1 MIQIQEWIYQILRM
15 IKNSSAILIILIAGL
30 FWSFG
35 PLVVRYIDDAQLIP
49 WQYLFFRGSIIFL
62 VLNIYLFLAEGL
74 KFTKNYNKIGLSG
87 LIGGVSL
94 GIANISFILSITTTT
109 AAVTMMMLATQP
121 FVAAILAYVF
131 LKEKISMTTFIAI
144 VVAAGGIIFMSL
156 DSKGEGSLFGLI
168 NGLLSSLGFAG
179 FTVSLRWRRETPK
192 FTTVAIA
199 GIFCAAV
206 AILVLIFND
215 DNIFISIKNS
225 SLSALHGFLVCSGLI
240 LFSIKSKD
248 LPATDL
254 TLLSLTEVLG
264 GIFWVWLPLFGINE
278 VPTANT
284 LIGGGIITTAII
296 FYAFNTKQP
305 LSSRY
310 VWVKKK

>member
-1 MIQIQEWIYQILRM
+1 M
-15 IKNSSAILIILIAGL
+15 IKNSSAILIVLIAGI

-35 PLVVRYIDDAQLIP
+35 PLVVRHIDNAQLIP
-49 WQYLFFRGSIIFL
+49 WQYLFFRGSVIFL
-62 VLNIYLFLAEGL
+62 VLNIYLFLVEGQ
-74 KFTKNYNKIGLSG
+74 KFIGNYSRIGLSG

-131 LKEKISMTTFIAI
+131 LKEKISKTTLIAI
-144 VVAAGGIIFMSL
+144 IIAAAGIIFMSF
-156 DSKGEGSLFGLI
+156 DSKGEGTLFGLI

-179 FTVSLRWRRETPK
+179 FTVSLRWKKKTPK

-199 GIFCAAV
+199 GIFCSAV
-206 AILVLIFND
+206 AILVLLFND
-215 DNIFISIKNS
+215 SNILISLKNS

-264 GIFWVWLPLFGINE
+264 GIFWVWLPWFGINE
-278 VPTANT
+278 IPSTNT
-284 LIGGGIITTAII
+284 LIGGVTII
-296 FYAFNTKQP
+296 FAITFYGLNAKRILQ
-305 LSSRY
+305 SRY
-310 VWVKKK
+310 V

>member
-1 MIQIQEWIYQILRM
+1 M
-15 IKNSSAILIILIAGL
+15 IKNSSAILIVLIAGL

-35 PLVVRYIDDAQLIP
+35 PLVVRYIDDAELIP

-179 FTVSLRWRRETPK
+179 FTVSLRWRRKTPK

-264 GIFWVWLPLFGINE
+264 GIFWVWLPIFGINE

>member
-1 MIQIQEWIYQILRM
+1 M
-15 IKNSSAILIILIAGL
+15 IKNSSAILIVLIAGL

-49 WQYLFFRGSIIFL
+49 WQYLFFRGSVIFL

-74 KFTKNYNKIGLSG
+74 KFTKNYYKIGLSG

-121 FVAAILAYVF
+121 FVAAILAYIF

-179 FTVSLRWRRETPK
+179 FTVSLRWRKKTPK

-215 DNIFISIKNS
+215 DNILISVKNS

-264 GIFWVWLPLFGINE
+264 GIFWVWLPIFGINE

-284 LIGGGIITTAII
+284 LIGGAIIIFAII
-296 FYAFNTKQP
+296 FYGYNTKHNLQ
-305 LSSRY
+305 SRY
-310 VWVKKK
+310 V

>member
-1 MIQIQEWIYQILRM
+1 M
-15 IKNSSAILIILIAGL
+15 IKNSSAILIVLIAGL

-49 WQYLFFRGSIIFL
+49 WQYLFFRGSVIFL

-121 FVAAILAYVF
+121 FVAAILAYIF

-179 FTVSLRWRRETPK
+179 FTVSLRWRRKTPK

-215 DNIFISIKNS
+215 DNIFISVKNS

-264 GIFWVWLPLFGINE
+264 GIFWVWLPIFGINE
-278 VPTANT
+278 IPTANT

>member
-1 MIQIQEWIYQILRM
+1 M
-15 IKNSSAILIILIAGL
+15 IKNNSAIWVVLIAGL

-35 PLVVRYIDDAQLIP
+35 PLVVRYIDNAHLIP

-62 VLNIYLFLAEGL
+62 VLNIYLFLAEG
-74 KFTKNYNKIGLSG
+74 KTFISNYSRIGLSG

-131 LKEKISMTTFIAI
+131 LKEKISKTTLIAI
-144 VVAAGGIIFMSL
+144 IVAAGGIIFMSL
-156 DSKGEGSLFGLI
+156 DSKGEGTLFGLV

-179 FTVSLRWRRETPK
+179 FTVSLRWRKKTPK
-192 FTTVAIA
+192 FTTVSIA
-199 GIFCAAV
+199 GIFCAIVAV
-206 AILVLIFND
+206 LVLIFYD
-215 DNIFISIKNS
+215 SNIFISVKNS
-225 SLSALHGFLVCSGLI
+225 SLSALHGFLVCTGLI
-240 LFSIKSKD
+240 LYSSKSKY

-264 GIFWVWLPLFGINE
+264 GIFWVWLPIFGINE
-278 VPTANT
+278 VPSINT
-284 LIGGGIITTAII
+284 LIGGGIITSSII
-296 FYAFNTKQP
+296 FYGLNAKRK
-305 LSSRY
+305 LLSRY
-310 VWVKKK
+310 V

>member
-1 MIQIQEWIYQILRM
+1 M
-15 IKNSSAILIILIAGL
+15 IKNSSAILIVLIAGL

-35 PLVVRYIDDAQLIP
+35 PLVVRYIDDAHLIP
-49 WQYLFFRGSIIFL
+49 WQYLFFRGSVIFL

-121 FVAAILAYVF
+121 FVAAILAYIF
-131 LKEKISMTTFIAI
+131 LKEKISKTTFIAI

-179 FTVSLRWRRETPK
+179 FTVSLRWRKKTPK

-215 DNIFISIKNS
+215 DNIFISVKNS

-264 GIFWVWLPLFGINE
+264 GIFWVWLPIFGINE
-278 VPTANT
+278 VPTVNT
-284 LIGGGIITTAII
+284 LIGGGIITSAIV
-296 FYAFNTKQP
+296 FYAFNAKRP

-310 VWVKKK
+310 VWVKK

>member
-1 MIQIQEWIYQILRM
+1 M
-15 IKNSSAILIILIAGL
+15 IKNSPAIIIILIAGL

-35 PLVVRYIDDAQLIP
+35 PLVVRYIDDAHLIP
-49 WQYLFFRGSIIFL
+49 WQYLFFRGSVIFL

-74 KFTKNYNKIGLSG
+74 KFTKNYYKIGLSG

-121 FVAAILAYVF
+121 FLAAILAYIF
-131 LKEKISMTTFIAI
+131 LKEKISKTTLIAI
-144 VVAAGGIIFMSL
+144 IVAAGGIIFMSL

-179 FTVSLRWRRETPK
+179 FTVSLRWRKQTPK
-192 FTTVAIA
+192 FTTVSIA
-199 GIFCAAV
+199 GIFCAVVAV
-206 AILVLIFND
+206 LVLIFYD
-215 DNIFISIKNS
+215 SNIFISVKNS
-225 SLSALHGFLVCSGLI
+225 SLSALHGFLVCTGLI
-240 LFSIKSKD
+240 LYSSKSKY

-264 GIFWVWLPLFGINE
+264 GIFWVWLPIFGINE
-278 VPTANT
+278 VPSINT
-284 LIGGGIITTAII
+284 LIGGGIITSAII
-296 FYAFNTKQP
+296 FYGLNAKRV
-305 LSSRY
+305 LLSRY
-310 VWVKKK
+310 V

>member
-1 MIQIQEWIYQILRM
+1 M
-15 IKNSSAILIILIAGL
+15 
-30 FWSFG
+30 
-35 PLVVRYIDDAQLIP
+35 
-49 WQYLFFRGSIIFL
+49 
-62 VLNIYLFLAEGL
+62 
-74 KFTKNYNKIGLSG
+74 SG

-94 GIANISFILSITTTT
+94 GIANISLILSITTTT

-121 FVAAILAYVF
+121 FVAAILAYIF
-131 LKEKISMTTFIAI
+131 LREKISRTTLISI
-144 VVAAGGIIFMSL
+144 IIAAGGIIFMSL

-179 FTVSLRWRRETPK
+179 FTVSLRWRKKTPK

-215 DNIFISIKNS
+215 NNIFISVKNS

-264 GIFWVWLPLFGINE
+264 GIFWVWLPIFGINE
-278 VPTANT
+278 VPTVKT
-284 LIGGGIITTAII
+284 LIGGGIITSAII
-296 FYAFNTKQP
+296 FYAFNARRP

-310 VWVKKK
+310 VWVKK

>member
-1 MIQIQEWIYQILRM
+1 M
-15 IKNSSAILIILIAGL
+15 IKNSSAILIVLIAGL

-49 WQYLFFRGSIIFL
+49 WQYLFFRGSVIFL

-74 KFTKNYNKIGLSG
+74 KFTRNYNKIGLSG

-121 FVAAILAYVF
+121 FVAAILAYIF
-131 LKEKISMTTFIAI
+131 LKEKISRTTLVAI
-144 VVAAGGIIFMSL
+144 SVAAAGIIFMSL
-156 DSKGEGSLFGLI
+156 DSKGEGTLFGLI
-168 NGLLSSLGFAG
+168 NGLVSSLGFAG
-179 FTVSLRWRRETPK
+179 FTVSLRWRKKTPK

-199 GIFCAAV
+199 GIFCSAV
-206 AILVLIFND
+206 AILVLLFND
-215 DNIFISIKNS
+215 SNIFISLKNS
-225 SLSALHGFLVCSGLI
+225 SLSALHGFLVCTGLI
-240 LFSIKSKD
+240 LFSMKSKD

-264 GIFWVWLPLFGINE
+264 GIFWVWLPWFGVNE
-278 VPTANT
+278 VPSVNT
-284 LIGGGIITTAII
+284 LVGGATIIFAII
-296 FYAFNTKQP
+296 FYGYNTKRNLQ
-305 LSSRY
+305 SRY
-310 VWVKKK
+310 V

>member
-1 MIQIQEWIYQILRM
+1 M
-15 IKNSSAILIILIAGL
+15 IKNSSAILIVLIAGL

-179 FTVSLRWRRETPK
+179 FTVSLRWRKKTPK

-215 DNIFISIKNS
+215 DNIFISVKNS

-264 GIFWVWLPLFGINE
+264 GIFWVWLPIFGINE

>member
-1 MIQIQEWIYQILRM
+1 M
-15 IKNSSAILIILIAGL
+15 IKNSSAILIVLIAGI

-35 PLVVRYIDDAQLIP
+35 PLVVRHIDNAQLIP
-49 WQYLFFRGSIIFL
+49 WQYLFFRGSVIFL
-62 VLNIYLFLAEGL
+62 VLNIYLFLAEGQ
-74 KFTKNYNKIGLSG
+74 KFIGNYSRIGLSG

-109 AAVTMMMLATQP
+109 AAITMMMLATQP

-131 LKEKISMTTFIAI
+131 LKEKISKTTLIAI
-144 VVAAGGIIFMSL
+144 IIAAAGIIFISF
-156 DSKGEGSLFGLI
+156 DSKGEGTLFGLI

-179 FTVSLRWRRETPK
+179 FTVSLRWKKRTPK

-199 GIFCAAV
+199 GIFCSAV
-206 AILVLIFND
+206 AILVLLFND
-215 DNIFISIKNS
+215 SNIFISLKNS

-264 GIFWVWLPLFGINE
+264 GILWVWLPWFGINE
-278 VPTANT
+278 IPSTNT
-284 LIGGGIITTAII
+284 LIGGATIVFAIT
-296 FYAFNTKQP
+296 FYGFNAKRILQ
-305 LSSRY
+305 SRY
-310 VWVKKK
+310 V